1 MTERQ
6 THPPEFL
13 RARKHTQNQ
22 FSASKLYRGK
32 QLTVRMTNPDTSRG
46 VPVSGVPWL
55 LPTAS
60 LKVKKLTPITGNYLP
75 AQFEVLGFS
84 CQVSFTLQAVKGA
97 RGSSTIEI
105 TQLTCEHGVTNKLP
119 LALFRLLA
127 LKACTFSAVL
137 VPPFYT
143 YTSPSGSFTYNSGAD
158 GAVEIVGSAKL
169 PASQLN
175 DLLDPQQDK
184 ASKLK
189 QIWDLYQQAPEG
201 QKYAKVAEGFGY
213 SAGNRAGIEWAHKW
227 VKRARK
233 EFAPHTVRK
242 TKQKRGKK

>member
-1 MTERQ
+1 
-6 THPPEFL
+6 
-13 RARKHTQNQ
+13 
-22 FSASKLYRGK
+22 
-32 QLTVRMTNPDTSRG
+32 MTNPDTSKG

-55 LPTAS
+55 LHTAS

-75 AQFEVLGFS
+75 AQFEVIGFS
-84 CQVSFTLQAVKGA
+84 CRVSFTLEAIKVAQG
-97 RGSSTIEI
+97 RSEIEI
-105 TQLTCEHGVTNKLP
+105 TQITCEHGVTNKLP
-119 LALFRLLA
+119 LALFRALA
-127 LKACTFSAVL
+127 LKACTFSALL

-143 YTSPSGSFTYNSGAD
+143 YTSPSGSFTYNSGSE
-158 GAVEIVGSAKL
+158 GSMEIVGSSRL
-169 PASQLN
+169 PVEVLN

-189 QIWDLYQQAPEG
+189 QIWKLYQQAPEG

-213 SAGNRAGIEWAHKW
+213 PAGNRAGIEWAHKW

-242 TKQKRGKK
+242 TKQKRGRK